1 MRKIPFS
8 DTQGNI
14 SDENGDLLMS
24 SNGYFIAN
32 ATGDTM
38 QNGAGIN
45 PGLFTDDY
53 GSTNGMILPYGN
65 IILPMPSDST
75 RYVLFH
81 QTGNYNSST
90 LASSEIFYSTIDMSL
105 DGGLGAVTEKNNIV
119 TTGSFGWG
127 MAACRHGNGRD
138 WWVIALNDSA
148 NVANKFLLTPD
159 STFFVGSTTSSGTW

>member
-105 DGGLGAVTEKNNIV
+105 DGGLGAVTEKTILLQQV
-119 TTGSFGWG
+119 HSDGEWPHVGTV
-127 MAACRHGNGRD
+127 MAG
-138 WWVIALNDSA
+138 L
-148 NVANKFLLTPD
+148 
-159 STFFVGSTTSSGTW
+159 VGDCVERQCECGKQILAYT

>member
-1 MRKIPFS
+1 MKNKLTLIIFCIFLFQSTLILAQGKNYNWLLGYTTNPSLNKARISFDNNSYSITSELRKIPFS

-75 RYVLFH
+75 RYVLCH

-90 LASSEIFYSTIDMSL
+90 LASSEISYSTIDMSL
-105 DGGLGAVTEKNNIV
+105 DGAWE
-119 TTGSFGWG
+119 
-127 MAACRHGNGRD
+127 R
-138 WWVIALNDSA
+138 
-148 NVANKFLLTPD
+148 
-159 STFFVGSTTSSGTW
+159 